1 LTQKLAQFVGLT
13 ADASCL
19 LLSLGLL
26 NGENVRK
33 FLPLLAL
40 IAALAAPAAAVAGNT
55 VDPSLIPDGT
65 YTATV
70 EKVVDSKHVL
80 VKLDN
85 GMEAELT
92 TNHSN
97 VDFSKVA
104 PNDHIKM
111 SLIKGLVAVYIK
123 Q

>member
-1 LTQKLAQFVGLT
+1 M
-13 ADASCL
+13 
-19 LLSLGLL
+19 
-26 NGENVRK
+26 RK
-33 FLPLLAL
+33 FLPLFAF

-70 EKVVDSKHVL
+70 EKVVDNKHVL

-85 GMEAELT
+85 GMEAVVST
-92 TNHSN
+92 TRAN

-111 SLIKGLVAVYIK
+111 SLIKGQVAVYMK